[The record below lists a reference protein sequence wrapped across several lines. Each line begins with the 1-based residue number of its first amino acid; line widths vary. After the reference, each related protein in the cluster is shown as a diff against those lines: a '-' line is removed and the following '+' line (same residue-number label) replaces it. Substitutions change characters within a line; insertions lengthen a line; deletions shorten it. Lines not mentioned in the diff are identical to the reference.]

1 MGDTAERLAILGG
14 ALASVPGTVSIWCA
28 RLGEPPRYA
37 RAEHVAHYAASMM
50 KLGVL
55 AALHRRA
62 EAGRVDLDTPVPVR
76 NTYTSAHPGSPAYAC
91 RRDYDNDDAVWDRL
105 GGQASLRW
113 LAERMIVRSSNLATN
128 LVLEHVGA
136 PAATQAWRVAGAE
149 HSVVARGIEDA
160 SAAAAGITNLVT
172 AADLGALLDAVALGA
187 QAHTAQTHSSQT
199 STAQTTTA
207 QAHSARAGTTQL
219 ASPPAC
225 AAMLATLSAQ
235 EMVEDLA
242 AGLPPGTRVAHKNGW
257 VSGVRHAAG
266 INCPGD
272 APPFVLAVC
281 ATTPLAATPP
291 TTNRHDDEAC
301 QLVARIAATAWSDR

>member
-62 EAGRVDLDTPVPVR
+62 EAGLVDLDTPVPVR
-76 NTYTSAHPGSPAYAC
+76 NTFTSARPGSPAYAC
-91 RRDYDNDDAVWDRL
+91 RHDYDNDDAVWDRI

-172 AADLGALLDAVALGA
+172 AADLGALLVAVALGA
-187 QAHTAQTHSSQT
+187 QTNGAQTNGAQT
-199 STAQTTTA
+199 SGGQDHSAQTSGHLA
-207 QAHSARAGTTQL
+207 SPL

-257 VSGVRHAAG
+257 VSGVRHGAG
-266 INCPGD
+266 IICPGD

-281 ATTPLAATPP
+281 ATTPLA
-291 TTNRHDDEAC
+291 TNQQNDEAC
-301 QLVARIAATAWSDR
+301 QLVARIAAAAWSDR